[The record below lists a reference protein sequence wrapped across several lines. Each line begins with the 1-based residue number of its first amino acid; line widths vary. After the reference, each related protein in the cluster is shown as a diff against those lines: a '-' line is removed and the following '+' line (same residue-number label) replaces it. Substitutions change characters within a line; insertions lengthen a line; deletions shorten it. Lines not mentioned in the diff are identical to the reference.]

1 MMETTTFRRNL
12 GSVLFL
18 LCSAILLVALLGAR
32 PARRARALDPTRA
45 AATAGWY
52 EETEAGSGQW
62 VYHSA

>member
-1 MMETTTFRRNL
+1 MMETGMFRRNL

-18 LCSAILLVALLGAR
+18 LCSVILLVALLGTR
-32 PARRARALDPTRA
+32 PVRRARTLALTRT